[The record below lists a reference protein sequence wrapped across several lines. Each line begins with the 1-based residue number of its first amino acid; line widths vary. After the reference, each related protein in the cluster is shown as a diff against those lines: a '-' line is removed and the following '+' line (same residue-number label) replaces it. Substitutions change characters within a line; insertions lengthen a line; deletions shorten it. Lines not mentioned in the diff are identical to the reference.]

1 MKESKNPSSS
11 PAKKNAGSYSGGMAA
26 LYQKEMSDHLN
37 SPRFLIAFIL
47 LLLASAASIYGA
59 VSTLA
64 SAATA
69 ASTDASTSTS
79 ATGYTFLKL
88 FTTSGSSIPSFAS
101 FLAFL
106 GPLVGIVLGFDAISR
121 ERSQG
126 TLNRLVSQPIYRDS
140 VINGK
145 FLSGVSVIFL
155 LIFSLGFFICGF
167 GIIYI
172 GIAPSW
178 EEIIRILAFLLL
190 AVVYASFWLGLAIFF
205 SVVSRHAATSALAC
219 IAIWIFVSFFL
230 SMIAGAIASA
240 VYPLTGYGAVYN
252 QISNYNLTL
261 SLQRIS
267 PYYLFSE
274 AITTI
279 LNPNVR
285 SLNITSANA
294 YSGAVAGYLSV
305 DQSLLLVWPHLVC
318 MLALT
323 LLFFVLSYVTFMRQ
337 EIRAN

>member
-1 MKESKNPSSS
+1 MEASTSLPSKPTRKSTGAYSS
-11 PAKKNAGSYSGGMAA
+11 GMAA
-26 LYQKEMSDHLN
+26 LYQKEMSDHIN

-47 LLLASAASIYGA
+47 LLVASAASIYGA
-59 VSTLA
+59 VSSLA
-64 SAATA
+64 SAAGSA
-69 ASTDASTSTS
+69 DSASSVSSD
-79 ATGYTFLKL
+79 YLFLSL

-106 GPLVGIVLGFDAISR
+106 GPLVGIVLGFDAVSR

-126 TLNRLVSQPIYRDS
+126 TLNRLVSQPIHRDS

-145 FLSGVSVIFL
+145 FLAGVSVIFL
-155 LIFSLGFFICGF
+155 LVFSLGFFVCGF

-172 GIAPSW
+172 GIAPTW

-190 AVVYASFWLGLAIFF
+190 TVIYASFWLGLAIYF
-205 SVVSRHAATSALAC
+205 STVCRHAATAALAC

-240 VYPLTGYGAVYN
+240 VYPLTGYGALYN
-252 QISNYNLTL
+252 QLSNYNLTL
-261 SLQRIS
+261 WLERVS
-267 PYYLFSE
+267 PYYLFCE
-274 AITTI
+274 AISTI

-285 SLNITSANA
+285 SLGITSMNA
-294 YSGAVAGYLSV
+294 YSGAVASYLSV
-305 DQSLLLVWPHLVC
+305 DQSLLLIWPHVVC

-323 LLFFVLSYVTFMRQ
+323 LLFFVLSYVSFMRQ